1 MMKPIRTMITLIPK
15 DPSIS
20 QPSPPPNPYLKY
32 TRKPTTSITGPNN
45 ISAIPV
51 FFFVSLRIS
60 HHHSD
65 FIAAPA
71 TKRQIP
77 TIAGRKMVSIMIVI
91 PSEDI
96 VTIMILK
103 LSRNQNITATRSK
116 IKPISFRRFFFILTG

>member
-1 MMKPIRTMITLIPK
+1 M
-15 DPSIS
+15 
-20 QPSPPPNPYLKY
+20 
-32 TRKPTTSITGPNN
+32 
-45 ISAIPV
+45 SAIPA

-60 HHHSD
+60 HHLHSD

-116 IKPISFRRFFFILTG
+116 IKPIIFRRFFFMLTRLKLLSKTGVL